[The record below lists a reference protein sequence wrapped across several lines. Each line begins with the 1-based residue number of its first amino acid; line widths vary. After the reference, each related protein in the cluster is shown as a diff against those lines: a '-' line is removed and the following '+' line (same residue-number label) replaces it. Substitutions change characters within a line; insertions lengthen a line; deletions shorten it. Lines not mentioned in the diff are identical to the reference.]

1 MLPNTEATNSAPKL
15 IKFEESNFD
24 DVLIEVFFWT
34 LLIEVAWAK
43 TTEEKTLLYQ
53 SFYLSES
60 YEIVF
65 DVPSIVK
72 QYVTKEEAEDLVAK
86 LNAAGGLAVIE
97 EVEEEE
103 KWSRNHLFQIM
114 FFFLNRF
121 SICSL
126 VYDLPL

>member
-24 DVLIEVFFWT
+24 DVLIEV
-34 LLIEVAWAK
+34 AWAK

-53 SFYLSES
+53 FFYLSES

-103 KWSRNHLFQIM
+103 K
-114 FFFLNRF
+114 
-121 SICSL
+121 
-126 VYDLPL
+126 